1 MTKLSQGRWPTFSHN
16 QLNSIVNCICIHSI
30 HNKQDS
36 KWGACV
42 KEPARAGQVHRTH
55 VVSFEMQGWLTS
67 LPPCWTTT
75 TRAAAAALCTLR
87 LYTHSLSL
95 VNLFIAHS
103 WSSLKDNIFFSFFC
117 FLSLFLSFSIV
128 LLHLLSFFQ
137 TAFFFLSV
145 SQGFYSLCL
154 FLLRIHLLCFVTLFL
169 PLTSYI
175 SLLSL
180 LSILS
185 LYLLYLF
192 VFLYSF
198 SLLLAIIVL
207 SISISLLSHSL
218 FIFTFS
224 QSLTFLLSSLIIS

>member
-103 WSSLKDNIFFSFFC
+103 WSSLKDNIFLSFFLC
-117 FLSLFLSFSIV
+117 FLSLAITYHSFGSFSIV
-128 LLHLLSFFQ
+128 LLLLLSFFQ
-137 TAFFFLSV
+137 IAFFFSV
-145 SQGFYSLCL
+145 IRDFTPSVY
-154 FLLRIHLLCFVTLFL
+154 
-169 PLTSYI
+169 
-175 SLLSL
+175 
-180 LSILS
+180 
-185 LYLLYLF
+185 
-192 VFLYSF
+192 F
-198 SLLLAIIVL
+198 SCT
-207 SISISLLSHSL
+207 
-218 FIFTFS
+218 FIF
-224 QSLTFLLSSLIIS
+224 